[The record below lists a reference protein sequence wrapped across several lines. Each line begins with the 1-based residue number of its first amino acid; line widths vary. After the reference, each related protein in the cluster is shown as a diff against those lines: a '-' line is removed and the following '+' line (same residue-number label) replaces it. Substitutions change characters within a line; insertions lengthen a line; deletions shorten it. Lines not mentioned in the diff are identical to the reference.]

1 MEELYIFGSRPLES
15 KIKKQES
22 KVLKVPTMFEMDA
35 SKISQKSDST
45 IKPNK
50 QLRRKDS
57 A

>member
-1 MEELYIFGSRPLES
+1 MEELYVFGSRPLES

>member
-1 MEELYIFGSRPLES
+1 MEELYNLGSGPLES

-22 KVLKVPTMFEMDA
+22 KVLKVPTMFKMGA

-50 QLRRKDS
+50 QLKR
-57 A
+57 